1 MPDLNMMR
9 LNIFRLANI
18 FLLLVPF
25 VLGTTTGSAQDLRNT
40 IKETFKVRP
49 GGSLYVD
56 IDHGDVQITSAH
68 GNEVL
73 IEVERT
79 AETDDRSDAADMFKR
94 HNVSFEQRGGDVYV
108 KGRYDE
114 AGSTWG
120 RWRNHSRLR
129 VRVFVRVPDR
139 YNVDFSS
146 GGGNIEISNLQGTV
160 RGSTGA
166 GNLKLTSIR
175 GTTELTSGSGNIAV
189 SRAIGRVE
197 INTGAGNVDL
207 RGIQGALEVRTGA
220 GNVTAE
226 IAGQPSADSQLESGA
241 GNITVF
247 VGQQIGMD
255 VDAAA
260 SIGSLS
266 TDYPLK
272 IEGSFMRKTCEGSI
286 NGGGPALRMR
296 TGVGNVT
303 LRKL

>member
-1 MPDLNMMR
+1 MKHLKTH
-9 LNIFRLANI
+9 RLASA
-18 FLLLVPF
+18 FLLLVPLL
-25 VLGTTTGSAQDLRNT
+25 LGSATGNAQDLRDT

-49 GGSLYVD
+49 GGTLHID
-56 IDHGDVQITSAH
+56 IDHGDVQVTSAQ

-73 IEVERT
+73 VEVERI
-79 AETDDRSDAADMFKR
+79 AETNDRSDAADMFKR
-94 HNVSFEQRGGDVYV
+94 HSVSLEQREGDVYV

-120 RWRNHSRLR
+120 RWRDHSKLR

-139 YNVDFSS
+139 YNVDFTS
-146 GGGNIEISNLQGTV
+146 GAGNIEITNLQGNV
-160 RGSTGA
+160 SGSTGA

-175 GTTELTSGSGNIAV
+175 GTTELTSGSGNVVVNQAT
-189 SRAIGRVE
+189 GRIE

-207 RGIQGALEVRTGA
+207 KGIQGALEVRTGA

-226 IAGQPSADSQLESGA
+226 IAGQPRADSHLESGA

-247 VGQQIGMD
+247 VGHQIGMD
-255 VDAAA
+255 VDASA

-266 TDYPLK
+266 TDFPLK